1 MSDFSLPIPKV
12 PHTAETL
19 YHKLSGLAMSRVD
32 RELDMLLLAAA
43 DKPEFLFFIEFDLLP
58 WYVTIDSAQVAPNA
72 PWREIT
78 RRWLQRKLP
87 LLEAAEGDT
96 AAIVQA
102 IKSQHLQQT
111 VENYIHEQH
120 QDEFISLTH
129 ALEFLGISKPTLNK
143 LRNEGKV
150 KAYNPTPGTVMFL
163 KEELVRYMKGNEE

>member
-1 MSDFSLPIPKV
+1 MTHQNHEP

-19 YHKLSGLAMSRVD
+19 YLKLSELPKSRID

-58 WYVTIDSAQVAPNA
+58 WYISIDSAQVSPNA

-78 RRWLQRKLP
+78 RRWLQHKQP

-96 AAIVQA
+96 AAIVEA
-102 IKSQHLQQT
+102 VKSQHLQQT

-120 QDEFISLTH
+120 QDEFLSLTH
-129 ALEFLGISKPTLNK
+129 ALEFLGISKPTLNR
-143 LRNEGKV
+143 LRQEGKINT
-150 KAYNPTPGTVMFL
+150 YNPTPGRVMFL
-163 KEELVRYMKGNEE
+163 KEELIKYMKGNGK